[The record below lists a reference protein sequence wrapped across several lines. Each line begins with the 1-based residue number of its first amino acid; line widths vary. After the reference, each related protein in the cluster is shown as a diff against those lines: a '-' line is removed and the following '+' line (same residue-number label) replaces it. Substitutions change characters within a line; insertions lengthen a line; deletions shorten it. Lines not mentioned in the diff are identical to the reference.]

1 VNSEISAVKAH
12 EIAHET
18 KSLDSKQSTVDA
30 VIYEVLEIFTS
41 LMYFTAQ
48 KLPSI
53 TKRN

>member
-1 VNSEISAVKAH
+1 VNSKISAVK
-12 EIAHET
+12 AHET

-30 VIYEVLEIFTS
+30 VIYKVLEIFTS

-53 TKRN
+53 VKRN